1 MTELGVGRQRQPTTP
16 WRTAIMQARI
26 ENPALTVPGA
36 MPALQKLGAVIKTGS
51 LTRQPKP

>member
-1 MTELGVGRQRQPTTP
+1 
-16 WRTAIMQARI
+16 MQARI